1 MNHGRA
7 VSFGDSVSH
16 DDELRICGD
25 VKGKR
30 VLELGIFPRPTEP
43 HSGVP
48 TSVVPN
54 SVIMAQ
60 RGARA
65 ISIDPSRDAIAQ
77 ARAAAA
83 HAEVAVEFH
92 EGDLADLGFLMNS
105 VLDLAVCVHHID
117 ANTDVARLF
126 RQVHRVLRP
135 EAGFVFA
142 VTHPMSAVF
151 DGNDPTARRPYGST
165 TPTIGEFTMALQ
177 RANFTIDVMY
187 ELSPLATSPA
197 QSAPIAP
204 TVLVVRA
211 RKLGS

>member
-7 VSFGDSVSH
+7 VSFGDSVSN

-30 VLELGIFPRPTEP
+30 VLELGIFPRLVGDSASEGAT
-43 HSGVP
+43 
-48 TSVVPN
+48 PN
-54 SVIMAQ
+54 SVVMAQ

-65 ISIDPSRDAIAQ
+65 ISIDPSRDAIAR
-77 ARAAAA
+77 ARAIASR
-83 HAEVAVEFH
+83 AEVAVEFH
-92 EGDLADLGFLMNS
+92 EGDVADLGFLMNS

-117 ANTDVARLF
+117 AHTDVARLF

-151 DGNDPTARRPYGST
+151 DGNDPMARRPYGAT

-177 RANFTIDVMY
+177 RANFSIDVMY
-187 ELSPLATSPA
+187 ELTPL
-197 QSAPIAP
+197 SAPTAIAP